1 MTVARTVLIFMQIA
15 TADRKRVVALRKIW
29 DKKMQEVQAVM
40 VSVGR
45 TNRTN
50 RERVM
55 VRWHDFNMLFLLHC
69 GSRCYSDG
77 AADAR

>member
-1 MTVARTVLIFMQIA
+1 MRLRKFKSNVLACQRAARVFNNMTVARTVLIFMQIA

-40 VSVGR
+40 ASVGR

-55 VRWHDFNMLFLLHC
+55 V
-69 GSRCYSDG
+69 S
-77 AADAR
+77 

>member
-40 VSVGR
+40 ASVGR

-55 VRWHDFNMLFLLHC
+55 V
-69 GSRCYSDG
+69 S
-77 AADAR
+77 